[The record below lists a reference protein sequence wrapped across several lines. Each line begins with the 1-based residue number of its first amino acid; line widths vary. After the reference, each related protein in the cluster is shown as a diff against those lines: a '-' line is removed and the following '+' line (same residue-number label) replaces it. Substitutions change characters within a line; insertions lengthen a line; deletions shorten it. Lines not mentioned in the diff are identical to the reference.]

1 MNFLCKIKV
10 SLRFL
15 SSRFR
20 TGDSVEATK
29 DLSILS
35 LTISDMTAE
44 TPNSE
49 QSSHEG
55 KSQPTS
61 PEVKETASKSVFE
74 DAGKLDPEF
83 LDLDTVEEGKKSGE
97 TQKEPDK
104 KDDPEKKGNAPEKK
118 PDEDEDKPLSDEEKK
133 QLLRGE
139 EPQKKDETPK
149 KGEVEKTDLENA
161 GDKLYE
167 QFDKAVES
175 NDTETLEKV
184 EAYQDAKPKL
194 FGEVVS
200 NLFENYEEK
209 ISNGDAD
216 ALQKI
221 ADLSKT
227 NPKVADSLAQKFFVK
242 GEDDKPVH
250 LENLEELFS
259 LLGFSP
265 KKVSVETK
273 KVDLKE
279 DEALFEIDKKSF
291 SIAREMNMTFEEFEK
306 TPIYKAILKKSSA
319 YIQKGVEVDVFWDDV
334 KTSVMK
340 DVDLSKEK
348 QKYKNASEIS
358 GGGGSDFSGGGGD
371 ISNADSSFLDG
382 IGKNTK
388 SVRDKIAKR
397 KTK

>member
-1 MNFLCKIKV
+1 
-10 SLRFL
+10 
-15 SSRFR
+15 
-20 TGDSVEATK
+20 
-29 DLSILS
+29 
-35 LTISDMTAE
+35 MTAE

-49 QSSHEG
+49 HASHKG
-55 KSQPTS
+55 KSQETS
-61 PEVKETASKSVFE
+61 PEVKEQASKSVFE

-97 TQKEPDK
+97 TQKEPDNN
-104 KDDPEKKGNAPEKK
+104 KDTPEKKEDNPEKK
-118 PDEDEDKPLSDEEKK
+118 PDEDQEDKPLSEDEKK
-133 QLLRGE
+133 KLLRGE
-139 EPQKKDETPK
+139 EPSKKDEDDPE
-149 KGEVEKTDLENA
+149 KGKVEKTDLENA

-167 QFDKAVES
+167 QFEKAVES
-175 NDTETLEKV
+175 QDTETLKKV

-194 FGEVVS
+194 FAEVVS

-209 ISNGDAD
+209 VSSGDHES
-216 ALQKI
+216 LQKI

-291 SIAREMNMTFEEFEK
+291 SIARELNMSFEEFEK
-306 TPIYKAILKKSSA
+306 TPIYKELLKKSSA
-319 YIQKGVEVDVFWDDV
+319 YIQKGVEVDIFWDDV

-340 DVDLSKEK
+340 NIDLSKEK
-348 QKYKNASEIS
+348 QKFKNASEIS
-358 GGGGSDFSGGGGD
+358 GGGGSDFSGSGEF
-371 ISNADSSFLDG
+371 SNEDNAFLDG
-382 IGKNTK
+382 IGANKK
-388 SVRDKIAKR
+388 AVKDKIAKR
-397 KTK
+397 KSK